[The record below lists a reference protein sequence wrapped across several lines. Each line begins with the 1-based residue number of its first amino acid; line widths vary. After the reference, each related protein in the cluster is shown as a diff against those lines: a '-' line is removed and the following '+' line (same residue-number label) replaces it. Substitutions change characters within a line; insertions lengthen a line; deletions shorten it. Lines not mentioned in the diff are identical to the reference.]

1 MSKLSRDR
9 FDDVP
14 RSSGRV
20 GAHRAE
26 APGMNGWV
34 VLLWSFVAAL
44 VLIIG
49 GIFGSLVVMGR
60 ISLFPEAVPTASPA
74 PVETGVVDVTYSL
87 MILNASPDEG
97 LDEQMRDLLI
107 NNGWA
112 ADVVFASDSESQDF
126 TTTTVYY
133 VAEEDELAALGL
145 ANLIGGAQV
154 EQSDFYSDL
163 NDTGAKQL
171 TVVIGLDRATTAPDT
186 PADTPAP

>member
-1 MSKLSRDR
+1 MSKPNRDR

-26 APGMNGWV
+26 APGMNGWI

-60 ISLFPEAVPTASPA
+60 ITLFPEAVPTATPT
-74 PVETGVVDVTYSL
+74 PEETGVIDTSYSVL
-87 MILNASPDEG
+87 ILNATADEG
-97 LDEQMRDLLI
+97 LDEQMRETLI

-112 ADVVFASDSESQDF
+112 ADVVFASDSTSQDF

-133 VAEEDELAALGL
+133 VADEDELAAIGL
-145 ANLIGGAQV
+145 AGLIGGADVQ
-154 EQSDFYSDL
+154 QSDFYAAM
-163 NDTGAKQL
+163 NDTEQKQL
-171 TVVIGLDRATTAPDT
+171 TVVIGLDDSANP
-186 PADTPAP
+186 PASPEETPAP